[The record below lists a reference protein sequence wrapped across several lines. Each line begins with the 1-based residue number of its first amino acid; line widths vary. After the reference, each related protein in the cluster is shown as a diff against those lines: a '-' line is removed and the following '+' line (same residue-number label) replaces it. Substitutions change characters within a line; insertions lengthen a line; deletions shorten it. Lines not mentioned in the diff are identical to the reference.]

1 MKSSNMDKKMQL
13 SDSELEKLAIF
24 LQKRVG
30 IVLEKQKLQRFSR
43 KIEDVI
49 NKYKFEDFGSFYHAV
64 RFHQNEAITQD
75 LINAVTVNETYFW
88 REHEQFEILSKEIL
102 PLFVK
107 EGAMPTVRILVS
119 PCSSGEEVYS
129 IMLAIL
135 DAGDLIE
142 KINIEI
148 VGIDIDSNMI
158 AKAKQGV
165 YSKRSVEKLPRYMR
179 ERYFT
184 QIGNSY
190 KIDDS
195 LRKAATFLQANIFDS
210 SISEKLGH
218 FDILFSRNMLIY
230 FNIFDKRRAFETFYE
245 LLKPNAYLFLGHAD
259 ASQIDKRVF
268 HPLKATSHIYQKGIK
283 L

>member
-13 SDSELEKLAIF
+13 SESELERLAIF

-30 IVLEKQKLQRFSR
+30 IVLEKQKLLRFSR
-43 KIEDVI
+43 KIEDVMQ
-49 NKYKFEDFGSFYHAV
+49 KYKFEDFGSFYHAV

-135 DAGDLIE
+135 EAGDLIE

-148 VGIDIDSNMI
+148 IGIDIDSNMI
-158 AKAKQGV
+158 EKAKQGV
-165 YSKRSVEKLPRYMR
+165 YSKRSVEKLPRTMR
-179 ERYFT
+179 EKYFT
-184 QIGNSY
+184 KIGTMY

-195 LRKAATFLQANIFDS
+195 LRKAATFLQVNIFDTA
-210 SISEKLGH
+210 IFGQLGH

-230 FNIFDKRRAFETFYE
+230 FNVLDKRRAFETFYK

-259 ASQIDKRVF
+259 ASQIDKTKF
-268 HPLKATSHIYQKGIK
+268 HPLKVSSHVYKRV
-283 L
+283 

>member
-1 MKSSNMDKKMQL
+1 
-13 SDSELEKLAIF
+13 
-24 LQKRVG
+24 
-30 IVLEKQKLQRFSR
+30 
-43 KIEDVI
+43 
-49 NKYKFEDFGSFYHAV
+49 
-64 RFHQNEAITQD
+64 
-75 LINAVTVNETYFW
+75 
-88 REHEQFEILSKEIL
+88 
-102 PLFVK
+102 
-107 EGAMPTVRILVS
+107 
-119 PCSSGEEVYS
+119 
-129 IMLAIL
+129 
-135 DAGDLIE
+135 
-142 KINIEI
+142 
-148 VGIDIDSNMI
+148 MI